1 MKRKKRRRNQNNHL
15 AVRKER
21 YLGEAVHCFSG
32 NIYVPEDWERIELV
46 MMEYMTQK
54 QAKKAIIDIGNRM
67 YVRNFV
73 AANDGNISIR
83 TGENEVWATP
93 TGVSK
98 GFMKKK
104 MLVKLDLYGNILE
117 GTHRPS
123 SEIKMHLRAYR
134 ENEDIRSVCH
144 AHPPVCTC
152 FAIAGIP
159 LDAPVLAEAIITLG
173 DVPVAPYAELG
184 TEEVPEAIAPYCHTH
199 NGVLL
204 ANHGAV
210 TWAEDAYSAYYRL
223 ESMEYYANILM
234 ITDKILERQ
243 NRLSADQIERLI
255 GMREKF
261 GIKRGG
267 RPKL

>member
-1 MKRKKRRRNQNNHL
+1 MNKSVYMSEKK
-15 AVRKER
+15 
-21 YLGEAVHCFSG
+21 
-32 NIYVPEDWERIELV
+32 
-46 MMEYMTQK
+46 
-54 QAKKAIIDIGNRM
+54 AKKAILDIGQRM

-104 MLVKLDLYGNILE
+104 MLVKVDLE
-117 GTHRPS
+117 GNVLEGMKKPS
-123 SEIKMHLRAYR
+123 SELKMHLRAYQ
-134 ENEDIRSVCH
+134 ENPELLSVCH
-144 AHPPVCTC
+144 AHPPICTC

-159 LDAPVLAEAIITLG
+159 LDVPVLAEAVITLG

-184 TEEVPEAIAPYCHTH
+184 SKEVPEVIAPYCHTH

-210 TWAEDAYSAYYRL
+210 TWAEDPYSAYYRL

-234 ITDKILERQ
+234 ITGKILKEQ
-243 NRLSADQIERLI
+243 NTLTEEQVERLLA
-255 GMREKF
+255 MREKF

-267 RPKL
+267 RPRA

>member
-1 MKRKKRRRNQNNHL
+1 MSKSVYMSEKK
-15 AVRKER
+15 
-21 YLGEAVHCFSG
+21 
-32 NIYVPEDWERIELV
+32 
-46 MMEYMTQK
+46 
-54 QAKKAIIDIGNRM
+54 AKKAILDIGQRM

-104 MLVKLDLYGNILE
+104 MLVKVDLEGNVLE
-117 GTHRPS
+117 GTKKPS
-123 SEIKMHLRAYR
+123 SELKMHLRAYQ
-134 ENEDIRSVCH
+134 ENPELLSVCH
-144 AHPPVCTC
+144 AHPPICTC

-159 LDAPVLAEAIITLG
+159 LDVPVLAEAVITLG

-184 TEEVPEAIAPYCHTH
+184 SKEVPEVIAPYCHTH

-210 TWAEDAYSAYYRL
+210 TWAEDPYSAYYWL

-234 ITDKILERQ
+234 ITGKILKEQ
-243 NRLSADQIERLI
+243 NTLTEEQVERLLA
-255 GMREKF
+255 MREKF

-267 RPKL
+267 RPDNKTGR

>member
-1 MKRKKRRRNQNNHL
+1 MSKSVYMSEKK
-15 AVRKER
+15 
-21 YLGEAVHCFSG
+21 
-32 NIYVPEDWERIELV
+32 
-46 MMEYMTQK
+46 
-54 QAKKAIIDIGNRM
+54 AKKAILDIGQRV

-104 MLVKLDLYGNILE
+104 MLVKVDLEGNVLE
-117 GTHRPS
+117 GTKKPS
-123 SEIKMHLRAYR
+123 SELKMHLRAYQ
-134 ENEDIRSVCH
+134 ENPELLSVCH
-144 AHPPVCTC
+144 AHPPICTC

-159 LDAPVLAEAIITLG
+159 LDVPVLAEAVITLG

-184 TEEVPEAIAPYCHTH
+184 SKEVPEVIAPYCHTH

-210 TWAEDAYSAYYRL
+210 TWAEDPYSAYYRL

-234 ITDKILERQ
+234 ITGKILKEQ
-243 NRLSADQIERLI
+243 NTLTEEQVERLLA
-255 GMREKF
+255 MREKF

-267 RPKL
+267 RPDNKTGR

>member
-1 MKRKKRRRNQNNHL
+1 MSKSVYMSEKK
-15 AVRKER
+15 
-21 YLGEAVHCFSG
+21 
-32 NIYVPEDWERIELV
+32 
-46 MMEYMTQK
+46 
-54 QAKKAIIDIGNRM
+54 AKKAILDIGQRM

-104 MLVKLDLYGNILE
+104 MLVKVDLEGNVLE
-117 GTHRPS
+117 GTKKPS
-123 SEIKMHLRAYR
+123 SELKMHLRAYQ
-134 ENEDIRSVCH
+134 ENPELLSVCH
-144 AHPPVCTC
+144 AHPPICTC

-159 LDAPVLAEAIITLG
+159 LDVPVLAEAVITLG

-184 TEEVPEAIAPYCHTH
+184 SKEVPEVIAPYCHTH

-210 TWAEDAYSAYYRL
+210 TWAEDPYSAYYRL

-234 ITDKILERQ
+234 ITGKILKEQ
-243 NRLSADQIERLI
+243 NTLTEEQVEHLLA
-255 GMREKF
+255 MREKF

-267 RPKL
+267 RPRA

>member
-1 MKRKKRRRNQNNHL
+1 MSKSVYMSEKK
-15 AVRKER
+15 
-21 YLGEAVHCFSG
+21 
-32 NIYVPEDWERIELV
+32 
-46 MMEYMTQK
+46 
-54 QAKKAIIDIGNRM
+54 AKKAILDIGQRM

-104 MLVKLDLYGNILE
+104 MLVKVDFEGNVLE
-117 GTHRPS
+117 GTKKPS
-123 SEIKMHLRAYR
+123 SELKMHLRAYQ
-134 ENEDIRSVCH
+134 ENPELLSVCH
-144 AHPPVCTC
+144 AHPPICTC

-159 LDAPVLAEAIITLG
+159 LDVPVLAEAVITLG

-184 TEEVPEAIAPYCHTH
+184 SKEVPEVIAPYCHTH

-210 TWAEDAYSAYYRL
+210 TWAEDPYSAYYRL

-234 ITDKILERQ
+234 ITGKILKEQ
-243 NRLSADQIERLI
+243 NTLTEEQVERLLA
-255 GMREKF
+255 MREKF

-267 RPKL
+267 RPDNKTGR

>member
-1 MKRKKRRRNQNNHL
+1 MSKSVYMSEKK
-15 AVRKER
+15 
-21 YLGEAVHCFSG
+21 
-32 NIYVPEDWERIELV
+32 
-46 MMEYMTQK
+46 
-54 QAKKAIIDIGNRM
+54 AKKAILDIGQRM

-83 TGENEVWATP
+83 TGENEVWAPP

-104 MLVKLDLYGNILE
+104 MLVKVDLEGNVLE
-117 GTHRPS
+117 GTKKPS
-123 SEIKMHLRAYR
+123 SELKMHLRAYQ
-134 ENEDIRSVCH
+134 ENPELLSVCH
-144 AHPPVCTC
+144 AHPPICTC

-159 LDAPVLAEAIITLG
+159 LDVPVLAEAVITLG

-184 TEEVPEAIAPYCHTH
+184 SKEVPEAIAPYCHTH

-210 TWAEDAYSAYYRL
+210 TWAEDPYSAYYRL

-234 ITDKILERQ
+234 ITGKILKEQ
-243 NRLSADQIERLI
+243 NTLTEEQVERLLA
-255 GMREKF
+255 MREKF

-267 RPKL
+267 RPDNKTGC

>member
-1 MKRKKRRRNQNNHL
+1 MSKSVYMSEKK
-15 AVRKER
+15 
-21 YLGEAVHCFSG
+21 
-32 NIYVPEDWERIELV
+32 
-46 MMEYMTQK
+46 
-54 QAKKAIIDIGNRM
+54 AKKAILDIGQRM

-104 MLVKLDLYGNILE
+104 MLVKVDLEGNVLE
-117 GTHRPS
+117 GTNKPS
-123 SEIKMHLRAYR
+123 SELKMHLRAYQ
-134 ENEDIRSVCH
+134 ENPELLSVCH
-144 AHPPVCTC
+144 AHPPICTC

-159 LDAPVLAEAIITLG
+159 LDVPVLAEAVITLG

-184 TEEVPEAIAPYCHTH
+184 SKEVPEVIAPYCHTH

-210 TWAEDAYSAYYRL
+210 TWAEDPYSAYYRL

-234 ITDKILERQ
+234 ITGKILKEQ
-243 NRLSADQIERLI
+243 NTLTEEQVERLLA
-255 GMREKF
+255 MREKF

-267 RPKL
+267 RPRA

>member
-1 MKRKKRRRNQNNHL
+1 MSKSVYMSEKK
-15 AVRKER
+15 
-21 YLGEAVHCFSG
+21 
-32 NIYVPEDWERIELV
+32 
-46 MMEYMTQK
+46 
-54 QAKKAIIDIGNRM
+54 AKKAILDIGQRM

-104 MLVKLDLYGNILE
+104 MLVKVDLEGNVLE
-117 GTHRPS
+117 GTKKPS
-123 SEIKMHLRAYR
+123 SELKMHLRAYQ
-134 ENEDIRSVCH
+134 ENPELLSVCH
-144 AHPPVCTC
+144 AHPPICTC

-159 LDAPVLAEAIITLG
+159 LDMPVLAEAVITLG

-184 TEEVPEAIAPYCHTH
+184 SKEVPEAIAPYCHTH

-210 TWAEDAYSAYYRL
+210 TWAEDPYSAYYRL

-234 ITDKILERQ
+234 ITGKILKEQ
-243 NRLSADQIERLI
+243 NTLTEEQVERLLA
-255 GMREKF
+255 MREKF

-267 RPKL
+267 RPRA

>member
-1 MKRKKRRRNQNNHL
+1 MSKSVYMSEKK
-15 AVRKER
+15 
-21 YLGEAVHCFSG
+21 
-32 NIYVPEDWERIELV
+32 
-46 MMEYMTQK
+46 
-54 QAKKAIIDIGNRM
+54 AKKAILDIGQRM

-104 MLVKLDLYGNILE
+104 MLVKVDLEGNVLE
-117 GTHRPS
+117 GTKKPS
-123 SEIKMHLRAYR
+123 SELKMHLRAYQ
-134 ENEDIRSVCH
+134 ENPELLSVCH
-144 AHPPVCTC
+144 AHPPICTC

-159 LDAPVLAEAIITLG
+159 LDVPVLAEAVITLG

-184 TEEVPEAIAPYCHTH
+184 SKEVPEVIAPYCHTH

-210 TWAEDAYSAYYRL
+210 TWAEDPYSAYYRL

-234 ITDKILERQ
+234 ITGKILKEQ
-243 NRLSADQIERLI
+243 NTLTEEQVERLLA
-255 GMREKF
+255 MREKF

-267 RPKL
+267 RPDNKTGC

>member
-1 MKRKKRRRNQNNHL
+1 MSKSVYMSEKK
-15 AVRKER
+15 
-21 YLGEAVHCFSG
+21 
-32 NIYVPEDWERIELV
+32 
-46 MMEYMTQK
+46 
-54 QAKKAIIDIGNRM
+54 AKKAILDIGQRM

-104 MLVKLDLYGNILE
+104 MLVKVDLE
-117 GTHRPS
+117 GNVLEGAKKPS
-123 SEIKMHLRAYR
+123 SELKMHLRAYQ
-134 ENEDIRSVCH
+134 ENPELLSVCH
-144 AHPPVCTC
+144 AHPPICTC

-159 LDAPVLAEAIITLG
+159 LDVPVLAEAVITLG

-184 TEEVPEAIAPYCHTH
+184 SKEVPEVIAPYCHTH

-210 TWAEDAYSAYYRL
+210 TWAEDPYSAYYRL

-234 ITDKILERQ
+234 ITGKILKEQ
-243 NRLSADQIERLI
+243 NTLTEEQVERLLA
-255 GMREKF
+255 MREKF

-267 RPKL
+267 RPRA

>member
-1 MKRKKRRRNQNNHL
+1 MSKSVYMSEKK
-15 AVRKER
+15 
-21 YLGEAVHCFSG
+21 
-32 NIYVPEDWERIELV
+32 
-46 MMEYMTQK
+46 
-54 QAKKAIIDIGNRM
+54 AKKAILDIGQRM

-104 MLVKLDLYGNILE
+104 MLVKVDLEGNVLE
-117 GTHRPS
+117 GTKKPS
-123 SEIKMHLRAYR
+123 SELKMHLRAYL
-134 ENEDIRSVCH
+134 ENPVLLSVCH
-144 AHPPVCTC
+144 AHAPICTC

-159 LDAPVLAEAIITLG
+159 LDVPVLAEAVITLG

-184 TEEVPEAIAPYCHTH
+184 SKEVPEVIAPYCHTH

-210 TWAEDAYSAYYRL
+210 TWAEDPYSAYYRL

-234 ITDKILERQ
+234 ITGKILKEQ
-243 NRLSADQIERLI
+243 NTLTEEQVERLLA
-255 GMREKF
+255 MREKF

-267 RPKL
+267 RPRA

>member
-1 MKRKKRRRNQNNHL
+1 MSKSVYMSEKK
-15 AVRKER
+15 
-21 YLGEAVHCFSG
+21 
-32 NIYVPEDWERIELV
+32 
-46 MMEYMTQK
+46 
-54 QAKKAIIDIGNRM
+54 AKKAILDIGQRM

-104 MLVKLDLYGNILE
+104 MLVKVDLEGNVLE
-117 GTHRPS
+117 GTKKPS
-123 SEIKMHLRAYR
+123 SELKMHLRAYQ
-134 ENEDIRSVCH
+134 ENPELLSVCH
-144 AHPPVCTC
+144 AHPPICTC

-159 LDAPVLAEAIITLG
+159 LDVPVLAEAVITLG

-184 TEEVPEAIAPYCHTH
+184 SKEVPEVIAPYCHTH

-210 TWAEDAYSAYYRL
+210 TWAEDPYSAYYRL

-234 ITDKILERQ
+234 ITGKILKEQ
-243 NRLSADQIERLI
+243 NTLTEEQVERLLA
-255 GMREKF
+255 MREKF
-261 GIKRGG
+261 GIIRGG
-267 RPKL
+267 RPDNKTGR

>member
-1 MKRKKRRRNQNNHL
+1 MSKSVYMSEKK
-15 AVRKER
+15 
-21 YLGEAVHCFSG
+21 
-32 NIYVPEDWERIELV
+32 
-46 MMEYMTQK
+46 
-54 QAKKAIIDIGNRM
+54 AKKAILDIGQRM

-104 MLVKLDLYGNILE
+104 MLVKVDLEGNVLE
-117 GTHRPS
+117 GTKKPS
-123 SEIKMHLRAYR
+123 SELKMHLRAYQ
-134 ENEDIRSVCH
+134 ENPELLSVCH
-144 AHPPVCTC
+144 AHPPICTC

-159 LDAPVLAEAIITLG
+159 LDVPVLAEAVITLG

-184 TEEVPEAIAPYCHTH
+184 SKEVPEVIAPYCHTH

-210 TWAEDAYSAYYRL
+210 TWAEDPYSAYYRM

-234 ITDKILERQ
+234 ITGKILKEQ
-243 NRLSADQIERLI
+243 NTLTEEQVERLLA
-255 GMREKF
+255 MREKF

-267 RPKL
+267 RPDNKTGR

>member
-1 MKRKKRRRNQNNHL
+1 MSKSVYMSEKK
-15 AVRKER
+15 
-21 YLGEAVHCFSG
+21 
-32 NIYVPEDWERIELV
+32 
-46 MMEYMTQK
+46 
-54 QAKKAIIDIGNRM
+54 AKKAILDIGQRM

-104 MLVKLDLYGNILE
+104 MLVKVDLEGDVLE
-117 GTHRPS
+117 GTKKPS
-123 SEIKMHLRAYR
+123 SELKMHLRAYQ
-134 ENEDIRSVCH
+134 ENPELLSVCH
-144 AHPPVCTC
+144 AHPPICTC

-159 LDAPVLAEAIITLG
+159 LDVPVLAEAVITLG

-184 TEEVPEAIAPYCHTH
+184 SKEVPEVIAPYCHTH

-210 TWAEDAYSAYYRL
+210 TWAEDPYSAYYRL

-234 ITDKILERQ
+234 ITGKILKEQ
-243 NRLSADQIERLI
+243 NTLTEEQVERLLA
-255 GMREKF
+255 MREKF

-267 RPKL
+267 RPDNKTGR